1 MNNIK
6 TILVAEENRKINR
19 LIAYFLTREGYKTIS
34 VYDGRTALRAMEEK
48 TIDAA
53 IIDTMLPFLDGLQ
66 VLKQIRQANPYLPA
80 VMLSLKTREADRG
93 ISLKLG
99 ANDYIRKPF
108 ELQDLVGRLKKAV
121 GDQ

>member
-19 LIAYFLTREGYKTIS
+19 MIAYFLAREGYKTIS
-34 VYDGRTALRAMEEK
+34 AYNGRTALRAMEEK
-48 TIDAA
+48 AIDAA

-66 VLKQIRQANPYLPA
+66 VLKQIRQANPYLPV
-80 VMLSLKTREADRG
+80 VMLSIKIREADREM
-93 ISLKLG
+93 SLKLG

-108 ELQDLVGRLKKAV
+108 ELQDLVGRLKKAL